1 MKTVENPTYLY
12 EVKLSMSL
20 NNLDF
25 INSFIGEIL
34 QKLTMLGITNVNV
47 NITKIK
53 DSDIQDISQSSIVL
67 YEDKKAT
74 QRRRTRRSR
83 SNSLENIKNM
93 KNFIMNTL
101 SERGSISRKDLMDLL
116 KEEFKNHYK
125 ETTVVQKADLIIRE
139 FLESGAIKRKTR
151 GIFEIVEPAVESQL

>member
-1 MKTVENPTYLY
+1 MKTAESPTYLY

-53 DSDIQDISQSSIVL
+53 DSEIQDISRSSIVL
-67 YEDKKAT
+67 YEDKKTT

-83 SNSLENIKNM
+83 STSLENLNNM
-93 KNFIMNTL
+93 KNFIMNVL

-116 KEEFKNHYK
+116 KGEFKNNYK

-151 GIFEIVEPAVESQL
+151 GIFEIAEPAVESQL